1 MPWMWGMKSYLI
13 LKKLHSLHALESNK
27 LGNAGHE
34 FTSILF
40 CFHALGWKLLCN
52 VRHEIS
58 HDLKEIAF
66 QILQIQIKSQTQ
78 ICEFEFEFEFEF
90 VFEFEFEFVC
100 EFEFVYEF
108 EFEYEWL

>member
-1 MPWMWGMKSYLI
+1 MKSYLI

-78 ICEFEFEFEFEF
+78 ICEFEFEF
-90 VFEFEFEFVC
+90 VC
-100 EFEFVYEF
+100 EF
-108 EFEYEWL
+108 EFEYEWLYLNEFEFEFEWVYLNEFEFEFE